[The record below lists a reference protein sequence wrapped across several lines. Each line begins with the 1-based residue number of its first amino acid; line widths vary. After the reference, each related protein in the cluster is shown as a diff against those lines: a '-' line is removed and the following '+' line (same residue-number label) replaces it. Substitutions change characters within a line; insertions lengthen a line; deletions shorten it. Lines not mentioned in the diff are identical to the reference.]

1 MATDAVRS
9 RGRASQSSPNVI
21 ARLTTET
28 KHSLKTTEF
37 WAMVAIIAGIL
48 IASWMIGQGDGNGN
62 NDVDAFPAQRA
73 WLYVAIVGVGYM
85 VSRGLAKA
93 GSREP
98 YWADQSDLPGGRD
111 GD

>member
-1 MATDAVRS
+1 
-9 RGRASQSSPNVI
+9 VI

-28 KHSLKTTEF
+28 KHSLKTTVF
-37 WAMVAIIAGIL
+37 GALVANIAGIL

-98 YWADQSDLPGGRD
+98 YWADQNDLPGGRD
-111 GD
+111 ND